1 MATHRSPGWVR
12 LALCESAVAAVGV
25 AVLLVLGGFL
35 DADVLRAA
43 AESSRF

>member
-1 MATHRSPGWVR
+1 MAMRPSPGWVR
-12 LALCESAVAAVGV
+12 LALCESAVAAAGV

-35 DADVLRAA
+35 DCDVLRAA